1 MGSYWK
7 NVSIKEIS
15 EDSGD
20 GTATVDRV
28 LNNRPGVSKRTKD
41 KILKTL
47 NNLQNGNQK
56 NNKKNILV
64 CSQSGP
70 SYNKTLEETLE
81 RVNSKNNNKFNL
93 IKKFIAAKDFKPT
106 HFTKILT
113 DTSKFDAVIIVS
125 QEDQNINN
133 EITKVINEGKPVVAL
148 TTDLPNSNR
157 TCYIG
162 SNQSNAGS
170 TAAHIIGKHVGKKTG
185 SILMV
190 MSMPYRCQ
198 QERELGFRKIL
209 RSEFPNLTIKESIF
223 NLDTPEESYKYVKK
237 YIKENGCPLGIYNI
251 AGVNLGVAKAI
262 SEMDLKENIIFVG
275 HELNKNSRNL
285 LENNKMDFVIGHDVE
300 LEIESAFEKIV
311 NFNSEVENK
320 TFYYSDILIFNKYNC
335 MNKIVF

>member
-1 MGSYWK
+1 MVSYWK
-7 NVSIKEIS
+7 NVSIKKIS
-15 EDSGD
+15 EDSGY

-170 TAAHIIGKHVGKKTG
+170 TAAHIIGKHVGKKIG

-251 AGVNLGVAKAI
+251 AGGNLGVAKAI
-262 SEMDLKENIIFVG
+262 SEMDLKENIIF
-275 HELNKNSRNL
+275 
-285 LENNKMDFVIGHDVE
+285 
-300 LEIESAFEKIV
+300 
-311 NFNSEVENK
+311 
-320 TFYYSDILIFNKYNC
+320 
-335 MNKIVF
+335 

>member
-1 MGSYWK
+1 MASYWK
-7 NVSIKEIS
+7 NISIKKIS
-15 EDSGD
+15 EESGY

-28 LNNRPGVSKRTKD
+28 LNNRAGVSKKTKD
-41 KILKTL
+41 KILKIL
-47 NNLQNGNQK
+47 NNLQNGNQN

-70 SYNKTLEETLE
+70 SYNKTLEETLDN
-81 RVNSKNNNKFNL
+81 VNSKNKNKFNL
-93 IKKFIAAKDFKPT
+93 IKNFIAAKDFTPHK
-106 HFTKILT
+106 FVKVLK
-113 DTSKFDAVIIVS
+113 DTEKFDAVIIVS

-133 EITKVINEGKPVVAL
+133 EITKIINEDKPVVTL

-170 TAAHIIGKHVGKKTG
+170 AAAQIIGKNIRKKIG

-198 QERELGFRKIL
+198 QERELGFRKVL
-209 RSEFPNLTIKESIF
+209 RSEFPNLKIKESVF
-223 NLDTPEESYKYVKK
+223 NLDTSEESYKYVKK
-237 YIKENGCPLGIYNI
+237 YIKENGAPLGIYNI
-251 AGVNLGVAKAI
+251 AGGNLGVAKAI
-262 SEMDLKENIIFVG
+262 NEMDLKEDIIFIG

-300 LEIESAFEKIV
+300 LEIEMAFDKIT
-311 NFNSEVENK
+311 NYDKEIENK
-320 TFYYSDILIFNKYNC
+320 NFYYSDILIYNRYNC
-335 MNKIVF
+335 LNKKVF